1 MAIPFPVRVA
11 YLVLFCLVCIG
22 GYLLASPPLK
32 QPQEYHN
39 FADQRPLLS
48 MPNMLNVV
56 SNLPFLVVGVW
67 GMIYM
72 ASAASHRPG
81 AFLEPMERWPYWV
94 FFVGLALT
102 GIGSSYYHAN
112 PNNSTLTWDRMPL
125 TIAFMGLFTAI
136 LAERLCW
143 QLSGWLLGPMV
154 VLGIV
159 SVVYWHMTELQDAG
173 DLRFYF
179 VVQFFPLLALPV
191 LLLAFPPRY
200 TGTTDLAAML
210 ACYVL
215 AKILE
220 IFDREIYAEGRLV
233 SGHTLKH
240 LVAGLSAYFVLFML
254 KRRRPV
260 IA

>member
-1 MAIPFPVRVA
+1 M
-11 YLVLFCLVCIG
+11 
-22 GYLLASPPLK
+22 
-32 QPQEYHN
+32 
-39 FADQRPLLS
+39 
-48 MPNMLNVV
+48 
-56 SNLPFLVVGVW
+56 
-67 GMIYM
+67 
-72 ASAASHRPG
+72 
-81 AFLEPMERWPYWV
+81 
-94 FFVGLALT
+94 GLALT